1 MLRATSPTS
10 PLRGAE
16 SERIVARRPRDE
28 SFKRTAPIR
37 NLVEGSAAARPPTR
51 GWAFTDTPE
60 ARQSLVEKTRLVSV
74 VLCLHVSAFQLIAA
88 APSLQEYEASGGV
101 FFLAIA
107 GLYLALG
114 VVLVMEWRGSMIF
127 GLALVAFSILI
138 WILILASG
146 QGGIGALSRIG
157 WFLILSIAEAVV
169 IASGVI
175 VLRQIRRSPWT
186 PAST

>member
-1 MLRATSPTS
+1 
-10 PLRGAE
+10 
-16 SERIVARRPRDE
+16 
-28 SFKRTAPIR
+28 
-37 NLVEGSAAARPPTR
+37 
-51 GWAFTDTPE
+51 
-60 ARQSLVEKTRLVSV
+60 
-74 VLCLHVSAFQLIAA
+74 VSAFQLIAA
-88 APSLQEYEASGGV
+88 APSLQGYEASGGV

-114 VVLVMEWRGSMIF
+114 LALVMEWRGSMIF
-127 GLALVAFSILI
+127 GLSLVAFSILI

-175 VLRQIRRSPWT
+175 VLRQIRRPPWT